1 MESTRAWVVVAVAF
15 LSNAVAFGITYSFG
29 VMFDGLSAE
38 FGAGRG
44 ATATVF
50 SFAMALHFLLGF
62 VTGPASDLHGPRALL
77 LAGAAVMSAGLV
89 LTSMAPTLWIAG
101 FTYGVGTGVGTACTY
116 VPMISAV
123 AGWFERRRPIAL
135 GIAIA
140 GVGVGTLA
148 IAPLAARLVGH
159 YGVRTTCVIFGLATA
174 LVVPAA
180 ALFAHRPPHPACPAQ
195 APSVLVF
202 QAPSFVRLY
211 ASAAGFAVG
220 VFVSMAFLAPF
231 AEHHG
236 KSALTAASLIAI
248 MGGANAGGRLILGA
262 LAARWD
268 TLVLYRTCFL
278 MLGLGLVVWL
288 LGDGRYDYLIGFA
301 LLLGMAHG
309 GWTTLLP
316 AVTAQL
322 YGTRGLGRVLGTLH
336 TGGGFGCLVGPPV
349 AGAVID
355 LTDGYSSAIVVS
367 AAVVFGSWALLRP
380 SRLCRVVFRGRAGEE
395 NVMPTPL
402 RDSLAGE
409 TRGPARVCRVWTL
422 VSAVLPTV
430 IRALA
435 AERRLRRAIRE
446 LESLD
451 DHRLRD
457 LGLTRGSIERAVRF
471 GRPSDGDGQ
480 DDRSAASD
488 HAAAA

>member
-1 MESTRAWVVVAVAF
+1 VQSTRAWLVVAVAF

-38 FGAGRG
+38 FVAGRG

-62 VTGPASDLHGPRALL
+62 VTGPASDRHGPRAVL

-101 FTYGVGTGVGTACTY
+101 VTYGVGTGVGTACTY
-116 VPMISAV
+116 VPMICAV

-159 YGVRTTCVIFGLATA
+159 FGVRTTCVIFGLATA
-174 LVVPAA
+174 LIVPAA
-180 ALFAHRPPHPACPAQ
+180 ALFAHRPPRPACPAE
-195 APSVLVF
+195 APPVPAF

-211 ASAAGFAVG
+211 VSAAGFAVG
-220 VFVSMAFLAPF
+220 VFVPMVFLAPF

-236 KSALTAASLIAI
+236 MPTSQAASLVGIV
-248 MGGANAGGRLILGA
+248 GGASAAGRLILGVGAAHWDA
-262 LAARWD
+262 LVVYRICFV
-268 TLVLYRTCFL
+268 VL
-278 MLGLGLVVWL
+278 GGGLVVWL
-288 LGDGRYDYLIGFA
+288 LCHGRDDYLVGFA
-301 LLLGMAHG
+301 LLLGTAHG
-309 GWTTLLP
+309 GKTALLP

-322 YGTRGLGRVLGTLH
+322 YGTQGLGRILGTLQ
-336 TGGGFGCLVGPPV
+336 TAGSFGCLIGPPV

-355 LTDGYSSAIVVS
+355 LTGGYGAAIVMS
-367 AAVVFGSWALLRP
+367 AVMVLGSWALLRP
-380 SRLCRVVFRGRAGEE
+380 LELRSHNRNKAHREERGDIAGGLAIDEE
-395 NVMPTPL
+395 NVMKTALPGLATL
-402 RDSLAGE
+402 RTFIG
-409 TRGPARVCRVWTL
+409 
-422 VSAVLPTV
+422 
-430 IRALA
+430 ALA
-435 AERRLRRAIRE
+435 AEWRLRRAIRE

-451 DHRLRD
+451 EHRLRD
-457 LGLTRGSIERAVRF
+457 LGLTRGNIEHAVRF
-471 GRPSDGDGQ
+471 GRASDAVVQREERG
-480 DDRSAASD
+480 RD